1 VNPARERLRRSFGGV
16 MALAGAGFARPRTRM
31 LLLSDGREYTS
42 EQQFAPIWRHRTRLR
57 RELGLAIDWRPLE
70 GQGDARVQ
78 GLSAYDVIGLKL
90 SFRRPGTE
98 VLDIVRQIREAI
110 GPGSDTRLVY
120 FDGDDDSAV
129 LWPGLVELVDLYV
142 KKHLFAESA
151 DYRRAFVGKSNLTDH
166 AARFAGLSFADDII
180 PVGQPQPVTTPAKLH
195 LGWNIALDD
204 KIAGLSAVSP
214 AILREIDI
222 CGRVHVSPDSWLGA
236 LRAPAIAALES
247 LARRWRVAVPRER
260 VSQAAYDAELRA
272 ARICVSPFGY
282 GELCWRDFE
291 AIQAGCLLVKPD
303 VGHIRTAP
311 DLFEAGVTY
320 APVRWDYGDLEEVCA
335 RYLSD
340 DNARIAVVEEGQR
353 RLRESLG
360 PQWFVERIR
369 SLLAALEIEADDSI
383 KR

>member
-1 VNPARERLRRSFGGV
+1 MTSARERLRRSVGGFV
-16 MALAGAGFARPRTRM
+16 ASAGAGFARPATRM

-42 EQQFAPIWRHRTRLR
+42 EQQFAPIWRHRNRLR
-57 RELGLAIDWRPLE
+57 RDLGLAIDWGPLD
-70 GQGDARVQ
+70 GQDDAGWH
-78 GLSAYDVIGLKL
+78 GLSGYDLIGLKL
-90 SFRRPGTE
+90 SFRRSASE
-98 VLDIVRQIREAI
+98 AMDIVRRVRETL
-110 GPGSDTRLVY
+110 GQGSATRLVY

-129 LWPGLVELVDLYV
+129 LWPELVELTDLYV
-142 KKHLFAESA
+142 KKHLFTDPA
-151 DYRRAFVGKSNLTDH
+151 DYRRAFIGKSNLTDH
-166 AARFAGLSFADDII
+166 AARVAGRSFADDII
-180 PVGQPQPVTTPAKLH
+180 PIGQPEPVLTPAKLY

-204 KIAGLSAVSP
+204 KIARLPTVAPTTPRS
-214 AILREIDI
+214 IDI
-222 CGRVHVSPDSWLGA
+222 CGRVHVSPDSWLGD

-247 LARRWRVAVPRER
+247 LAGRWRVAVPRAR

-320 APVRWDYGDLEEVCA
+320 APVRWDYADLEGVCA

-340 DNARIAVVEEGQR
+340 EGARIAIVEEGQR

-360 PQWFVERIR
+360 PGWFVERMR
-369 SLLAALEIEADDSI
+369 VLLAALEKAADEI
-383 KR
+383 AKE

>member
-1 VNPARERLRRSFGGV
+1 MTSARERLRRSVGGFV
-16 MALAGAGFARPRTRM
+16 ASAGAGFARSATRM

-42 EQQFAPIWRHRTRLR
+42 EQQFAPIWRHRARLR
-57 RELGLAIDWRPLE
+57 SDLGLAVDWRPLE
-70 GQGDARVQ
+70 GQGQAVGH
-78 GLSAYDVIGLKL
+78 GLSGYDVIGLKL
-90 SFRRPGTE
+90 SFRCSAAE
-98 VLDIVRQIREAI
+98 VLDLVRRVREAL
-110 GPGSDTRLVY
+110 GPGSPTRLVY

-129 LWPGLVELVDLYV
+129 LWPELVERVDLYV
-142 KKHLFAESA
+142 KKHLFADLT

-166 AARFAGLSFADDII
+166 AARIAGLSFADDII
-180 PVGQPQPVTTPAKLH
+180 PIGQPEPVTTPARLH

-204 KIAGLSAVSP
+204 KIAGLP
-214 AILREIDI
+214 AISPNTCRDIDI
-222 CGRVHVSPDSWLGA
+222 CGRVHVSPANWLGA

-247 LARRWRVAVPRER
+247 LAGRWRVAVPRER

-303 VGHIRTAP
+303 VGHICTTP

-320 APVRWDYGDLEEVCA
+320 APVRWDYADLEDVCA

-340 DNARIAVVEEGQR
+340 EGARIAIVEEGQR

-360 PQWFVERIR
+360 PGWFVERMR
-369 SLLAALEIEADDSI
+369 MLLAALETAADETA
-383 KR
+383 KK

>member
-1 VNPARERLRRSFGGV
+1 
-16 MALAGAGFARPRTRM
+16 M

-57 RELGLAIDWRPLE
+57 RDLGLAVDWRLLE
-70 GQGDARVQ
+70 GQGHAVGP
-78 GLSAYDVIGLKL
+78 GLAGYDVIGLKL
-90 SFRRPGTE
+90 SFRCRGTE
-98 VLDIVRQIREAI
+98 VLDIVRQLREAI

-129 LWPGLVELVDLYV
+129 LWPELVERVDLYV
-142 KKHLFAESA
+142 KKHLFADLA
-151 DYRRAFVGKSNLTDH
+151 DYRRAFIGKSNLTDH
-166 AARFAGLSFADDII
+166 AARIAGLSFADDII

-204 KIAGLSAVSP
+204 KIAGLPAVSP
-214 AILREIDI
+214 AISREIDI

-247 LARRWRVAVPRER
+247 LAGRWRVAVPRER

-303 VGHIRTAP
+303 MGHIRTAP

-320 APVRWDYGDLEEVCA
+320 APVRWDYADLEEVCS

-340 DNARIAVVEEGQR
+340 EGARIAVVEEGQR

-360 PQWFVERIR
+360 PRWFVSCARAF
-369 SLLAALEIEADDSI
+369 LAALDPPARNRTR
-383 KR
+383 K